1 VTEVAPLARKLGIK
15 PEMTAVVLNPP
26 DGVLDLFEPLPAGV
40 RLASSGGRTQ
50 SDLVLVFAADAAA
63 LTHAWPTTQAAMK
76 PGGLL
81 WIAYPKGGR
90 KAGTDLNRDILWAH
104 MQQHDLVGVTLVA
117 IDGTW
122 SAMRFRRPDEV
133 GKG

>member
-81 WIAYPKGGR
+81 LDRLSEGR
-90 KAGTDLNRDILWAH
+90 TEGRH
-104 MQQHDLVGVTLVA
+104 
-117 IDGTW
+117 
-122 SAMRFRRPDEV
+122 RPQPRHPLDAFAAA
-133 GKG
+133 